1 METPTPAGVAATAQL
16 PTRPWR
22 LRSAD
27 SVGPWR
33 CVGLDFLRAHPHVHP
48 RGRGAGVAPSG

>member
-22 LRSAD
+22 LRSKG
-27 SVGPWR
+27 SVGPGR
-33 CVGLDFLRAHPHVHP
+33 CVGLDFLCAHPHMHS
-48 RGRGAGVAPSG
+48 RGRAAGVAPRG